1 MIDLGWKPRF
11 VCGLISLCPVVL
23 TPSSAIGNSGCP
35 QPRVTV
41 KLSIPNVG
49 LLKSVFHTQTVLL
62 NAPRRRVIYGLFIWG
77 LAMWLASTNK
87 MGATSSKILRP
98 WQDSTIFFWFPPW
111 DQQWLIRELPS
122 QPSSKSEED
131 VEKIYGHLAVVMES
145 EREEKHCYKPLRFC
159 SNGMTQLILTNTLSG
174 TKEALCFQMNF
185 ENDTYTVSHML
196 LYNNVHWH

>member
-1 MIDLGWKPRF
+1 M
-11 VCGLISLCPVVL
+11 
-23 TPSSAIGNSGCP
+23 
-35 QPRVTV
+35 
-41 KLSIPNVG
+41 
-49 LLKSVFHTQTVLL
+49 
-62 NAPRRRVIYGLFIWG
+62 
-77 LAMWLASTNK
+77 
-87 MGATSSKILRP
+87 RP
-98 WQDSTIFFWFPPW
+98 AVAYT
-111 DQQWLIRELPS
+111 ELPS

-185 ENDTYTVSHML
+185 ENDTYTVPHML